1 MLTGRTMWLAVLLI
15 ALVVGVLT
23 GAMIILSTS
32 PR

>member
-32 PR
+32 PH